1 MGYGLVTPLIDG
13 SDPSARGEGRKF
25 AMQRR
30 EHLLLLSLVMLAVL
44 LLDVSAF
51 SDEQKKN
58 IIVGDGWRL
67 ELTDAWLT
75 KEVGNVVGGGLR
87 ALPGKSILI
96 LSISIKYVKDAM
108 AAGSIGDTIR
118 KNAVILDAQT
128 GKAITC
134 PRFGR
139 IRSSFSTEG
148 GKGTEPESQY
158 TLSPRTRAVTTKN
171 GRVTRISY
179 TACVEENKKKL
190 LFVLP
195 NFGTIALETLIHERE
210 SLWQGPLPDSPL
222 SPKKSKD

>member
-1 MGYGLVTPLIDG
+1 MQ
-13 SDPSARGEGRKF
+13 RGEYF
-25 AMQRR
+25 
-30 EHLLLLSLVMLAVL
+30 LLLSLVMLAVL

-75 KEVGNVVGGGLR
+75 KEVGNVVGGGLY
-87 ALPGKSILI
+87 ALPGKSILV
-96 LSISIKYVKDAM
+96 LSFSIKYVKDAIT
-108 AAGSIGDTIR
+108 AGSIEDTIR
-118 KNAVILDAQT
+118 KKAVILDAQT
-128 GKAITC
+128 GEAITC
-134 PRFGR
+134 PRFLR
-139 IRSSFSTEG
+139 IKSSFSTEG
-148 GKGTEPESQY
+148 EQGTERESPY
-158 TLSPRTRAVTTKN
+158 TPSPSTRAVMTKN

-195 NFGTIALETLIHERE
+195 SFGTIELETVIHERE
-210 SLWQGPLPDSPL
+210 SLWQGPRPDSSF